1 MFMSVEI
8 KRINDVLYV
17 PGIKQNLL
25 LVGCISDQGY
35 TVEFVKNICI
45 IRDMK
50 TRCIVGKGH
59 RLGRKGFYKLE
70 AKSIANAKICT
81 MEQSQSVQEALL
93 WHRRLGH
100 VNFQSL
106 HEMSKARLV
115 FGLPRALS
123 CNICQI
129 GKQAKRKFPK
139 SAMTTTKPFQLV
151 HNDMCGPFETP
162 AHNGAHYFVTFVDD
176 YNKRIL
182 VVFMKIKS
190 RVLEEFKRFKGII
203 ENLK

>member
-1 MFMSVEI
+1 
-8 KRINDVLYV
+8 
-17 PGIKQNLL
+17 
-25 LVGCISDQGY
+25 
-35 TVEFVKNICI
+35 
-45 IRDMK
+45 MK
-50 TRCIVGKGH
+50 TGCIVGKGH

-70 AKSIANAKICT
+70 AESIANAKICIT
-81 MEQSQSVQEALL
+81 EQSQSVQEALL

-139 SAMTTTKPFQLV
+139 SAKTTTKPFQLV
-151 HNDMCGPFETP
+151 HNNMCGPFETP
-162 AHNGAHYFVTFVDD
+162 AHNGTHYFVTFIDD

-190 RVLEEFKRFKGII
+190 QVLEEFKRFKGII